1 MNPQSTLHPPKIRYI
16 VGVGTTVLSVGVVFY
31 HFVENLSW
39 LDSVYFCIIT
49 LTTIGYG
56 DIVPKTDAGKV
67 FTIFY
72 VLIGI
77 GVLAAVVNYLM
88 KRAVMQRMEK
98 RQEKETKK

>member
-1 MNPQSTLHPPKIRYI
+1 MNPQSTLKPPKVRYI
-16 VGVGTTVLSVGVVFY
+16 VGVGLTVLAVGVVFY

-56 DIVPKTDAGKV
+56 DIVPRTDAGKV

-98 RQEKETKK
+98 RQEKTKK